1 MDSKRQHKY
10 SKLILRDL
18 AEIFQHDFRDSF
30 GKAFVTLTGVEVSPD
45 LAVASVYVSVLP
57 NSEQDHVM
65 ETLGYRKSHIRGEL
79 GRRIGKQARIVPD
92 LRFFLDETEAN
103 ATQIDDLFRGLNI
116 PPAEES
122 TESSDEES

>member
-1 MDSKRQHKY
+1 MDTKRQHKY

-45 LAVASVYVSVLP
+45 LAIASVYVSVLP
-57 NSEQDHVM
+57 TSEQDHVI

-92 LRFFLDETEAN
+92 LRFFLDETEE
-103 ATQIDDLFRGLNI
+103 QGSQMDDLFKGLNI
-116 PPAEES
+116 PPKGETTDSSEE
-122 TESSDEES
+122 

>member
-1 MDSKRQHKY
+1 MDTKRQHKY

-30 GKAFVTLTGVEVSPD
+30 GRAFVTLTGVEVSPD
-45 LAVASVYVSVLP
+45 LSIASVYVSVLP
-57 NSEQDHVM
+57 NSEQEKVM

-92 LRFFLDETEAN
+92 LRFFLDETEEN
-103 ATQIDDLFRGLNI
+103 AEHMDALFRDLDI
-116 PPAEES
+116 PPAEEA
-122 TESSDEES
+122 TENPEE

>member
-30 GKAFVTLTGVEVSPD
+30 GPAFVTLTGVEVSPD
-45 LAVASVYVSVLP
+45 LAIASVHVSVLP
-57 NSEQDHVM
+57 NSEQDQVM
-65 ETLGYRKSHIRGEL
+65 EVLDFRKSHIRGKL

-92 LRFFLDETEAN
+92 LRFFLDETEEN
-103 ATQIDDLFRGLNI
+103 ASEMDKLFKGLHI
-116 PPAEES
+116 PPEEGKAE
-122 TESSDEES
+122 

>member
-1 MDSKRQHKY
+1 MDTKRQHKY

-30 GKAFVTLTGVEVSPD
+30 GRALVTLTGVEVSPD
-45 LAVASVYVSVLP
+45 LSMASVYVSVLP
-57 NSEQDHVM
+57 NSEQEKVM
-65 ETLGYRKSHIRGEL
+65 ETLGFKKGHIRGEL

-92 LRFFLDETEAN
+92 LRFFLDGTEEH
-103 ATQIDDLFRGLNI
+103 ATHMDALFRDLEI

-122 TESSDEES
+122 TDKPEE